1 MADRRRPLWGF
12 VLLGV
17 LLIALIIWAVL
28 ASQKPAKAA
37 KAPAVAVTAAKVVV
51 QDVPI
56 SVTAIGAAKAWQS
69 DLINTQVNGMLTFVA
84 PEGTDIAAGGVVAQ
98 INPAPFLAVLAQA
111 QGALKRDQALL
122 EGARVD
128 LARFQTLVSQDSLA
142 RQQADDQVALVKQ
155 DEGTVAV
162 DKGAVASAQVNVNFC
177 RITSPVSGRV
187 GVRLVDPG
195 NVVLTTTTTGIVSVN
210 QITPIAVTFTVPQ
223 GDFQRLSDASNAFTR
238 PMTTE
243 ALSQET
249 GADLGSGELSIADNH
264 VDSATGTV
272 EMKARFANQSKRL
285 WPGQFVNVRLVLQTM
300 AHATTIPTAAVNQGP
315 NGSFA
320 YVIGADGKVT
330 ARPITVLATQDAIVV
345 IKAGLQPG
353 ETVVTDGQLSL
364 RPGLAVKVRQPNP
377 VKKPAA

>member
-1 MADRRRPLWGF
+1 MADRRRPRWGF

-17 LLIALIIWAVL
+17 LLLALVIWAVF
-28 ASQKPAKAA
+28 ATHKPAKAA
-37 KAPAVAVTAAKVVV
+37 KAPVVAVTAAKVAV

-56 SVTAIGAAKAWQS
+56 AVSAIGAAKAWQS

-84 PEGTDIAAGGVVAQ
+84 PEGADIAAGGVVAE
-98 INPAPFLAVLAQA
+98 INSAPYAAVLSQA

-128 LARFQTLVSQDSLA
+128 LARYQTLAKQDSLA
-142 RQQADDQVALVKQ
+142 TQQVDDQAALVKQ
-155 DEGTVAV
+155 DEGAVAL
-162 DKGAVASAQVNVNFC
+162 DKGAVEAAQVNVNFC

-195 NVVLTTTTTGIVSVN
+195 NIVLTTTTTGIVSVN

-223 GDFQRLSDASNAFTR
+223 GDFQRLSDVSNGFTR
-238 PMTTE
+238 PLTTQ

-264 VDSATGTV
+264 VDSSTGTV
-272 EMKARFANQSKRL
+272 EMKARFANQPKRL
-285 WPGQFVNVRLVLQTM
+285 WPGQFVNVRLVLQTLP
-300 AHATTIPTAAVNQGP
+300 HATTIPAAAVNQGP
-315 NGSFA
+315 NGPFA

-330 ARPITVLATQDAIVV
+330 ARPITIQTSQDALAV
-345 IKAGLQPG
+345 IKTGLQPG

-364 RPGLAVKVRQPNP
+364 KPGLAVKVRQPTAA
-377 VKKPAA
+377 KKPAA